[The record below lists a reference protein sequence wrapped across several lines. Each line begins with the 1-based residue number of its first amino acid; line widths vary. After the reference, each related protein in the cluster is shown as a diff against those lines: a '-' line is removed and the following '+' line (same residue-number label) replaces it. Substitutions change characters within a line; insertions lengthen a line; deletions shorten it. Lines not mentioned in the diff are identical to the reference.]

1 MKKVALYTLL
11 ALTGLNFLCGMEV
24 SAQSNTKQAV
34 LWAPED
40 IKWEN
45 LKGAPPGVMTA
56 NLWGNNTKGA
66 YGGLTKF
73 PEGFK
78 APKHYHTSAMK
89 IVVIKGAYT
98 YNGKEYGPGSYV
110 YIPGGVRHESGGV
123 ESSESIFF
131 TEQPGKFDIIP
142 VGSMKKKK

>member
-1 MKKVALYTLL
+1 MKKIALYTLL
-11 ALTGLNFLCGMEV
+11 ALTGLNFLSGMRV
-24 SAQSNTKQAV
+24 SAQINTKQAV

-110 YIPGGVRHESGGV
+110 YIPGGVKHESGGV

-131 TEQPGKFDIIP
+131 TEQTGKFDIIP